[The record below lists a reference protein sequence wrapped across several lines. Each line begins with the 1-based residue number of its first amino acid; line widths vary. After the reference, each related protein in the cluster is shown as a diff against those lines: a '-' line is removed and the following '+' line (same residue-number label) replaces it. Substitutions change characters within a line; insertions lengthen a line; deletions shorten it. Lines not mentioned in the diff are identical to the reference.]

1 MLRTVSH
8 ISYKKRGRCVA
19 FTFIESV
26 VMLVILS
33 VFTLIVIA
41 LLLRDFAPIEES
53 GDGVVEDRLS
63 APLLK

>member
-1 MLRTVSH
+1 M
-8 ISYKKRGRCVA
+8 A

-53 GDGVVEDRLS
+53 GDGVVEDRWS